1 TATSTYYPLSLHDA
15 LPIADHRAFVV
26 EPDTLAILA
35 RLAGQFDEPFADA
48 SALPTYY
55 VSKVAR
61 EHVKV
66 ALSGD
71 GGDESFAGYRRYLR
85 ALGWHR
91 WLDRTPASPGRPWG
105 RGPAPAG
112 PSGLRGAGPRGPAA
126 GAR

>member
-1 TATSTYYPLSLHDA
+1 
-15 LPIADHRAFVV
+15 REFVV
-26 EPDTLAILA
+26 EPDALAILP
-35 RLAGQFDEPFADA
+35 RLAWQFDEPFADA

-91 WLDRTPASPGRPWG
+91 WLDRAPASLGLPLWRRLAHRSEERRGGKGGRE
-105 RGPAPAG
+105 
-112 PSGLRGAGPRGPAA
+112 SGER
-126 GAR
+126 